1 MDLSV
6 FFEHPEAIGREVG
19 FKDLTPLHGR
29 WIRKMVFGSGDYTLQ
44 AHRGSFKSSCLAVA
58 ISILLVF
65 WPDRNII
72 FLRKTDGDVSEMLGM
87 TKFLI
92 AEDDQEPDEDL
103 TLEERVTRL
112 EKRVA
117 MLEAYD
123 GAVG

>member
-1 MDLSV
+1 MERVPFGTRVDVPGVCGSWTKL
-6 FFEHPEAIGREVG
+6 
-19 FKDLTPLHGR
+19 K
-29 WIRKMVFGSGDYTLQ
+29 FGSRTGYMM
-44 AHRGSFKSSCLAVA
+44 A
-58 ISILLVF
+58 
-65 WPDRNII
+65 
-72 FLRKTDGDVSEMLGM
+72 
-87 TKFLI
+87 KFLI

>member
-1 MDLSV
+1 
-6 FFEHPEAIGREVG
+6 
-19 FKDLTPLHGR
+19 
-29 WIRKMVFGSGDYTLQ
+29 
-44 AHRGSFKSSCLAVA
+44 
-58 ISILLVF
+58 
-65 WPDRNII
+65 
-72 FLRKTDGDVSEMLGM
+72 M

-103 TLEERVTRL
+103 TLEERVTQL